1 MADVRNLD
9 GSSYD
14 MDGTVRVARNRG
26 VTKGVL
32 IGFDEDGGLLF
43 SGFGSVT
50 NAEVVFM
57 MEAVKLSI
65 LQEAK

>member
-1 MADVRNLD
+1 MGEVRNLD

-14 MDGTVRVARNRG
+14 MDGTVRVAHNNG

-32 IGFDEDGGLLF
+32 IGFDDEGGLLF

-50 NAEVVFM
+50 NAEVIFM
-57 MEAVKLSI
+57 MEATKLSI
-65 LQEAK
+65 LKDCK